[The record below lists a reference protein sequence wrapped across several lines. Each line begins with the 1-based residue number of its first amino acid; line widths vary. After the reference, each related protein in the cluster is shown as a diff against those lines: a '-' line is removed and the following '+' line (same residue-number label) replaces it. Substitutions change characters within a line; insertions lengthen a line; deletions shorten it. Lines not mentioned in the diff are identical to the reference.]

1 MGILNL
7 ATIDHVAKNS
17 KTQCKLAISFLA
29 IHSGHC
35 QFQKLHCKIHFFLL
49 SAFFRFSLPFLVAS
63 FIAVSRCRLILAS
76 RNCYFRFIEDARKGR
91 WVAELKE
98 KEMKPQ
104 IDALDAE
111 TILREA
117 MELAK
122 AYRLPPNLTEAERR
136 ELDILIY
143 IAWFESTRKK
153 SYRDPFSH

>member
-1 MGILNL
+1 M
-7 ATIDHVAKNS
+7 
-17 KTQCKLAISFLA
+17 
-29 IHSGHC
+29 
-35 QFQKLHCKIHFFLL
+35 

-122 AYRLPPNLTEAERR
+122 AYRLPLNLTEAERR
-136 ELDILIY
+136 ELDILIILLGLNRPERNLTETPFLTEKERAQLTEY
-143 IAWFESTRKK
+143 LDVMGPRLTPRVNAIAREALALSAT
-153 SYRDPFSH
+153 SGEVPEYLN